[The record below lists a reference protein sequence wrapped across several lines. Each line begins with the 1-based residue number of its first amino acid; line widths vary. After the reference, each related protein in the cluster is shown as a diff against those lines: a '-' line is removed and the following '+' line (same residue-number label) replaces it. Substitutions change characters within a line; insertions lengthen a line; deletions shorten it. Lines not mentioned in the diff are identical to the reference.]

1 MSDEIVELVDEV
13 CGIYFRSILIPK
25 AGTLVRQHAHD
36 HDHATYCGSGRA
48 AMFVNGVMVRH
59 VDAGQAVAVKAGQEH
74 SFAALEDN
82 TRLTCVH
89 SVESA
94 ESIKRKGL

>member
-1 MSDEIVELVDEV
+1 MSEIVEFIDEV

-25 AGTLVRQHAHD
+25 AGIRVPQHTHD
-36 HDHATYCGSGRA
+36 HPHATYIGQGKA
-48 AMFVNGVMVRH
+48 ALYVGGVL
-59 VDAGQAVAVKAGQEH
+59 AGIYEAGKAVPILANQLHE
-74 SFAALEDN
+74 FEALEDS

-94 ESIKRKGL
+94 LSIKRKGI